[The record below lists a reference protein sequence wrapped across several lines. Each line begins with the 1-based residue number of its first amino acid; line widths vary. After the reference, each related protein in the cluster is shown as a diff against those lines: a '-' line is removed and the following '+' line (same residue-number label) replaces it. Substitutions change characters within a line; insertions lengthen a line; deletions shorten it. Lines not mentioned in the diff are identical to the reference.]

1 LVECAVSFLLKP
13 RQIFRAI
20 LGFSISFLLPC
31 PWTDQNEYC
40 ISYLKKKNSIE
51 VSCNVFLG
59 ESTFPRKRYTEMFEI
74 CRTWISTE
82 PNLTYRDYL
91 DNLLLKPITVY
102 CIWSMWEHNNSVCLI
117 WHNKFATFPTV
128 VLATMKIPKDKHC
141 SD

>member
-1 LVECAVSFLLKP
+1 MCSQLPLETQADFSGHTWFFNKLFITLPLNRSKW
-13 RQIFRAI
+13 I
-20 LGFSISFLLPC
+20 LHQLF
-31 PWTDQNEYC
+31 
-40 ISYLKKKNSIE
+40 KKKNSIE
-51 VSCNVFLG
+51 VGCNVFLG

-82 PNLTYRDYL
+82 PNLTYRYYL